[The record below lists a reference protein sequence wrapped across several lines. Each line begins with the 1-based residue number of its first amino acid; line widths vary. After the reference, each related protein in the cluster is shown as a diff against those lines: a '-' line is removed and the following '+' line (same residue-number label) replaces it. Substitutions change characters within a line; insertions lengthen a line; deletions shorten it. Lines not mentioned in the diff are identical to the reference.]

1 MTAIVR
7 ADLKK
12 LLTQNVCVKS
22 LESKKVVIVTAD
34 FTTRSDTMLIRYAYG
49 ENLIWKTNSNI
60 IPRIGETVILDNID
74 YANCYRN
81 FKIVNGDKIYTT
93 YRIDELD
100 DVMFTV
106 ENVCYIIGEECVV
119 DVTLKDYDYD
129 KIPTNTDFED
139 YLNNL
144 VKDENE

>member
-1 MTAIVR
+1 
-7 ADLKK
+7 
-12 LLTQNVCVKS
+12 
-22 LESKKVVIVTAD
+22 
-34 FTTRSDTMLIRYAYG
+34 MLIRYAYG

-129 KIPTNTDFED
+129 KISTNTNFED